1 MCQNIILN
9 LFNFDYFH
17 RRTNQLWTENSEMA
31 GLKSLLKLP
40 RKINVSLSLAEKK
53 MNGSCLISQVRSCM
67 LPYASQIAL
76 KSFFSDTLFRAL
88 FYGSQLSKTKTSCS
102 ENIGNVPVQY
112 PCLSA
117 ILLKL

>member
-67 LPYASQIAL
+67 LPYASQIAE
-76 KSFFSDTLFRAL
+76 KAFFQIPYLEHCFMIANLVR
-88 FYGSQLSKTKTSCS
+88 
-102 ENIGNVPVQY
+102 
-112 PCLSA
+112 
-117 ILLKL
+117 LKLVVRKILETSQYNTPV